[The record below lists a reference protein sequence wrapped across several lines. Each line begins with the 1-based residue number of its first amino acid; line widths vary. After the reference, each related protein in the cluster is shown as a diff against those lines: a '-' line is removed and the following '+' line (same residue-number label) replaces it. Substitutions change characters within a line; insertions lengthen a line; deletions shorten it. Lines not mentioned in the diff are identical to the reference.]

1 MSMIDR
7 SPTIIE
13 SLGVYLPEAS
23 VSTESLLKGCVKS
36 VAFPLEQLTGITS
49 RRAAA
54 HGQFSI
60 DLAIAAVADCLRH
73 SRHAAADI
81 DLLIACNVSRLD
93 GPNHVSC
100 EPGTAFK
107 VKRHFG
113 FGNALA
119 FDVANACA
127 GMFTGLL
134 VADALI
140 RAGVVTRSLIFS
152 GEYIT
157 HLSKTAQ
164 QEIDGYMDPR
174 LACLTVGDAGAAVIL
189 ERSVNA
195 DAGFRGIDIFTLGKY
210 SSVCIAKPS
219 PGKHGGA
226 TMLTDPMQAAALG
239 LEPSARHAARV
250 LQESRQSLDD
260 IAHIVPHQIS
270 TLSINEGMREIGKL
284 FNVDVSSQVINN
296 LAQRGNTASNT
307 HFVAIMDH
315 ILNHRIQAGDQALFC
330 IAGSGISVGTAL
342 YRFDDLP
349 DRIRRR
355 EGQQRRAGPAIG
367 VSEAR
372 AFTGYNDGG
381 VRVGIASIG
390 VADARDTDPEAN
402 TRDLNRRASEACLIH
417 HSIDPRD
424 VQLVISVGM
433 HRSEFVAEPAAAAM
447 VADDLKMNH
456 DYDGGDTRRTL
467 AFDVLNG
474 SVGFLNACY
483 LASQMIAAGE
493 FRNSMIVAAECPH
506 PTGPTGAVRLPIQA
520 IGSAVLLKPT
530 HSDAGF
536 ERFLFRSFPQHIDAY
551 SSGLVQEQGV
561 TYLSRQ
567 CSPRWEDYLLRC
579 VMEAVDEMV
588 AGAGISVGD
597 LQAVVPPQISR
608 RFVRRFM
615 ESLPVPRTRVVN
627 VSLENAD
634 CSTSSIPL
642 ALDQLGKRRS
652 VQRGDLGLLLCA
664 GAGIQVGCALYRF

>member
-1 MSMIDR
+1 MIDR
-7 SPTIIE
+7 SHTIIE

-23 VSTESLLKGCVKS
+23 VSTESLLKGCAKS
-36 VAFPLEQLTGITS
+36 VAFPLEQLTGIAS

-315 ILNHRIQAGDQALFC
+315 ILNHRI
-330 IAGSGISVGTAL
+330 
-342 YRFDDLP
+342 R
-349 DRIRRR
+349 
-355 EGQQRRAGPAIG
+355 PAIRHCSASQAP
-367 VSEAR
+367 VSASAR
-372 AFTGYNDGG
+372 HS
-381 VRVGIASIG
+381 IASTTCPTAY
-390 VADARDTDPEAN
+390 ADERDSSGGPV
-402 TRDLNRRASEACLIH
+402 
-417 HSIDPRD
+417 P
-424 VQLVISVGM
+424 
-433 HRSEFVAEPAAAAM
+433 PAACR
-447 VADDLKMNH
+447 KPEP
-456 DYDGGDTRRTL
+456 
-467 AFDVLNG
+467 
-474 SVGFLNACY
+474 
-483 LASQMIAAGE
+483 SQATTTAE
-493 FRNSMIVAAECPH
+493 FEWA
-506 PTGPTGAVRLPIQA
+506 
-520 IGSAVLLKPT
+520 
-530 HSDAGF
+530 
-536 ERFLFRSFPQHIDAY
+536 
-551 SSGLVQEQGV
+551 
-561 TYLSRQ
+561 
-567 CSPRWEDYLLRC
+567 
-579 VMEAVDEMV
+579 
-588 AGAGISVGD
+588 
-597 LQAVVPPQISR
+597 
-608 RFVRRFM
+608 
-615 ESLPVPRTRVVN
+615 
-627 VSLENAD
+627 
-634 CSTSSIPL
+634 
-642 ALDQLGKRRS
+642 
-652 VQRGDLGLLLCA
+652 
-664 GAGIQVGCALYRF
+664 